1 MHLSLRPPGEVG
13 EAQREAFGAQQ
24 VEAERVRMDIT
35 YDDELPE
42 CEECWNE
49 VSQDDII
56 ISMEEWK
63 RILCHECMEDM

>member
-1 MHLSLRPPGEVG
+1 M
-13 EAQREAFGAQQ
+13 
-24 VEAERVRMDIT
+24 EAERVRMDIT

-56 ISMEEWK
+56 ISMEEWD